1 MSCCGGGG
9 KKKELDLEAQADL
22 FPFHAK
28 TADECF
34 AELNCNAGTH
44 TQSGLTTDEAAARL
58 EKYGYN
64 KLTEKEKVTLLQR
77 IWHQVANVL
86 VGILVFVAVVSL
98 IRAATSTTSEDIVS
112 NSIQVGL
119 IVFVIT

>member
-1 MSCCGGGG
+1 MADSGEVDRMSM
-9 KKKELDLEAQADL
+9 

-28 TADECF
+28 TKEECY
-34 AELNCNAGTH
+34 AELGCAADLH
-44 TQSGLTTDEAAARL
+44 KSGLTSADATKRL
-58 EKYGYN
+58 EQYGYN
-64 KLTEKEKVTLLQR
+64 KLSEKEKVTIWQR

-86 VGILVFVAVVSL
+86 VGILVFVAVVSAVQAV
-98 IRAATSTTSEDIVS
+98 RASVDDDGQSVIT